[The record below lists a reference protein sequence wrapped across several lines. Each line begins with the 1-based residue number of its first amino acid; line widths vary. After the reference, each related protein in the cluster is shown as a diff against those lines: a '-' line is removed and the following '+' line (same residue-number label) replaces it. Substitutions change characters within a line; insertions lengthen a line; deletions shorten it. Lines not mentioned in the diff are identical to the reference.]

1 MTRKLFW
8 ENSYLTQC
16 EANIVDIKENK
27 VIVDQTIAF
36 AFSGG
41 QKSDKGTING
51 YDILLAEKI
60 GSDIVYTLPENHD
73 LKVGD
78 EVNIEIDWAHRY
90 KIMKLHFL
98 AELVLEIVYQTY
110 NFPEKIGANIT
121 EEKARVDFVWDGNIS
136 SIFPEIE
143 PMINDLISKDMPIKT
158 GYIDIENERR
168 YWEIEGFAKISCGG
182 THVKSTGEIGSFR
195 LKRRNNS
202 RGKERIEIY
211 LSE

>member
-73 LKVGD
+73 LKVED

-143 PMINDLISKDMPIKT
+143 PVINDLISKDMPIKT

>member
-73 LKVGD
+73 LKVED

>member
-27 VIVDQTIAF
+27 VIVNQTIAF

-51 YDILLAEKI
+51 YNILLAEKI

-98 AELVLEIVYQTY
+98 TELVLEIVYQTY

-143 PMINDLISKDMPIKT
+143 PMINELISKDMPIKT

-182 THVKSTGEIGSFR
+182 THVKSTGEIGNFR